1 MLKQTVASILLAT
14 IAGLAIPASA
24 HDYKLGQLEIIHPWA
39 RASIGQAKAGVA
51 YVTISNEGREPD
63 RLIATATDVAKRA
76 ALHTNKMENGV
87 MLMLPVEAI
96 ELAPG
101 EPVVLEP
108 GGLHIMLMGLKSPLV
123 EGDSFPLTLT
133 FEKAGSIEVEV
144 NIQEA
149 TDMVPGT
156 HDHSGS

>member
-14 IAGLAIPASA
+14 TAGLAIPASA

-108 GGLHIMLMGLKSPLV
+108 GGLHIMLMHLKHALKKGEKV
-123 EGDSFPLTLT
+123 DLTLRFADGT
-133 FEKAGSIEVEV
+133 TLKASAKIFG
-144 NIQEA
+144 
-149 TDMVPGT
+149 PGAQ
-156 HDHSGS
+156 GPAK